1 MGEEEAEISMKHKA
15 LSIKILLIFGSLFA
29 AGVFW
34 FGIIEARAA
43 SIGDVLI
50 NEIAW
55 MGTKASTYGEWIEL
69 RNVANSPINVNGWT
83 LYEGGGSTKIIDLT
97 GTIDAGAYYLIKRT
111 TASSPDPIPHVVA
124 DVSGSFR

>member
-1 MGEEEAEISMKHKA
+1 MNQFLKNKIIVIFALGLAIAGIFSLGGAKA
-15 LSIKILLIFGSLFA
+15 Q
-29 AGVFW
+29 
-34 FGIIEARAA
+34 AA

-55 MGTKASTYGEWIEL
+55 MGTKASTYGEWVEL

-111 TASSPDPIPHVVA
+111 
-124 DVSGSFR
+124 